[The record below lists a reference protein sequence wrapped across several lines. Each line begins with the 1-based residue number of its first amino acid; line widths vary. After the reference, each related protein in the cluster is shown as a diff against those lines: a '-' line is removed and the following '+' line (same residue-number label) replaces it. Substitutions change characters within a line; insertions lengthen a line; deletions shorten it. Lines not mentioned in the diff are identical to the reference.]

1 MDHSLVE
8 EMVQTGEI
16 DREDMRFHP
25 NKNIITRAL
34 GANKKV
40 IPDYFEVNLNPEE
53 TILMCSDGLSN
64 MVEDKEI
71 MAIVK
76 EYPDNLQLAAEKLVK
91 RANENGGKDNI
102 SIIIVKL

>member
-1 MDHSLVE
+1 
-8 EMVQTGEI
+8 MVQTGEI
-16 DREDMRFHP
+16 EREDMRFHP

-34 GANKKV
+34 GASKNA
-40 IPDYFEVNLNPEE
+40 IPDYFEVNLKTDD

-64 MVEDKEI
+64 MVGDHEI

-76 EYPDNLQLAAEKLVK
+76 EYPDNLQLAAKELVK
-91 RANENGGKDNI
+91 RANENGGIDNI